1 MGNVRPVAPAPLDP
15 ARHDTAAFSCG
26 DEQLD
31 TWLRAYASQNERR
44 DAARTF
50 VIADEAD
57 RVLGYYTLVAAQ
69 LDHAGATAAVRRGM
83 SKRFPIP
90 VVLLARLA
98 IDGSQQGQGFGTA
111 LLADA
116 MRRAVRAADEVGIR
130 AVLVDAIDNRA
141 AAFYERFGFEPL
153 AGDPL
158 TLMATVAQLRAAGA

>member
-1 MGNVRPVAPAPLDP
+1 LGDVRPAAPAPLDP
-15 ARHDTAAFSCG
+15 ARHDAAGFACG
-26 DEQLD
+26 DERLD

-50 VIADEAD
+50 VIADAAD

-69 LDHAGATAAVRRGM
+69 LNHAGATAAVRRGT

-98 IDGSQQGQGFGTA
+98 IDGSQQGRGLGAA

-130 AVLVDAIDNRA
+130 AVLVDAINDRA
-141 AAFYERFGFEPL
+141 ATFYQRFGFEPL
-153 AGDPL
+153 PGDPL
-158 TLMATVAQLRAAGA
+158 TLMATVARLRTSGA